1 MRIELIFV
9 SYRCRHQYSIGRQV
23 NNKTAVQSD
32 SVHHSEFCRVLAVCV
47 SKVKTE
53 NMAEAAAEVVSTE
66 KSAPSPKKGKA
77 AKAKKPRTTP
87 SHPKTSDMV
96 NAAIT
101 NLKERGGSSLQAI
114 KKYVGATYKVDVEKL
129 SPFIKKY
136 LKSAVTSGTLVQTKG
151 KGASGSFKLSASS
164 GKSEKKAEG
173 KKKKKAASPKKA
185 TAVAKKPKAS
195 PAKKSKPSSAAK
207 TAKPKKKS
215 AAKPAAKKAAAAGAS
230 AEKKKKAPAA
240 SKPKKAA
247 KSPKKE
253 KKAKAPKKPKSPKP
267 KKASAK
273 KAAAKK

>member
-1 MRIELIFV
+1 
-9 SYRCRHQYSIGRQV
+9 
-23 NNKTAVQSD
+23 
-32 SVHHSEFCRVLAVCV
+32 
-47 SKVKTE
+47 
-53 NMAEAAAEVVSTE
+53 MAEAAAEVVSTE

-136 LKSAVTSGTLVQTKG
+136 LKSAVASGSLVQTKG
-151 KGASGSFKLSASS
+151 KGASGSFKLSTSS

-173 KKKKKAASPKKA
+173 KKKKTKKASSPKKT
-185 TAVAKKPKAS
+185 TAAAAGKTKAS

-215 AAKPAAKKAAAAGAS
+215 AAKPAAAKKAPAASG
-230 AEKKKKAPAA
+230 EKKKKAPA
-240 SKPKKAA
+240 SKARKAA

>member
-1 MRIELIFV
+1 
-9 SYRCRHQYSIGRQV
+9 
-23 NNKTAVQSD
+23 
-32 SVHHSEFCRVLAVCV
+32 
-47 SKVKTE
+47 
-53 NMAEAAAEVVSTE
+53 MAEAAAEVVSTE

-136 LKSAVTSGTLVQTKG
+136 LKSAVASGSLVQTKG
-151 KGASGSFKLSASS
+151 KGASGSFKLSA
-164 GKSEKKAEG
+164 GKSEKKTEG
-173 KKKKKAASPKKA
+173 KKKKTKKASSPKK
-185 TAVAKKPKAS
+185 TTVAKTKAS

-215 AAKPAAKKAAAAGAS
+215 AAKPAAAKKAPAAS
-230 AEKKKKAPAA
+230 SEKKKKAPA
-240 SKPKKAA
+240 SKARKAA